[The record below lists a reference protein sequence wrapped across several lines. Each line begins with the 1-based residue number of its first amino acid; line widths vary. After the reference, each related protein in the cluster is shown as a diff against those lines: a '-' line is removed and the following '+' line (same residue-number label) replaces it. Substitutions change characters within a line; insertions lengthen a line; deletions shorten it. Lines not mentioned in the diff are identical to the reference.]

1 SSWTKSRSPVFVS
14 DPAAERYGPG
24 HNSFTTTADGE
35 VVLVYH
41 ARTYTRIEGNPLY
54 DPNRHACAQV
64 LTFDT
69 DGTPRWGTPLPAT
82 RPAPSST
89 RVLVPSGDLARPA
102 SPSQPP
108 PIPPRSRAHRRPP
121 ALRRPRRPVRP
132 RLPGRP
138 AAP

>member
-1 SSWTKSRSPVFVS
+1 AVEVRGLGVIARPSGLVRNGNIHLTSSASATAIAYAMGVLPAAAHADLLDPSSWTKSRSPVFVS

-64 LTFDT
+64 LPFDT
-69 DGTPRWGTPLPAT
+69 D
-82 RPAPSST
+82 
-89 RVLVPSGDLARPA
+89 
-102 SPSQPP
+102 
-108 PIPPRSRAHRRPP
+108 
-121 ALRRPRRPVRP
+121 
-132 RLPGRP
+132 
-138 AAP
+138 

>member
-1 SSWTKSRSPVFVS
+1 MTGVQTCALPISAATGIDYAMGVLTADADADLLDPSSWTKSRSPVFVS

-64 LTFDT
+64 RSEEHTSELQSR
-69 DGTPRWGTPLPAT
+69 GQ
-82 RPAPSST
+82 
-89 RVLVPSGDLARPA
+89 LVC
-102 SPSQPP
+102 
-108 PIPPRSRAHRRPP
+108 
-121 ALRRPRRPVRP
+121 
-132 RLPGRP
+132 RLLLEKKN
-138 AAP
+138 

>member
-1 SSWTKSRSPVFVS
+1 LLDPSSWTKSRSPVFVS

-64 LTFDT
+64 LPFDT
-69 DGTPRWGTPLPAT
+69 DGTPICGT
-82 RPAPSST
+82 
-89 RVLVPSGDLARPA
+89 
-102 SPSQPP
+102 
-108 PIPPRSRAHRRPP
+108 PRSRPHRRPT
-121 ALRRPRRPVRP
+121 ALRRPRTPDRP
-132 RLPGRP
+132 RRPGRP